1 MMTLYL
7 VMAGPV
13 PAIHVFDAARLQD
26 VDARDTRG
34 HEEDRESS
42 SGTVGIIQGMV
53 CGQAMTQW
61 ISVMWRIFNL
71 LYRKYCHA
79 RLQEMRRFELR
90 H

>member
-1 MMTLYL
+1 
-7 VMAGPV
+7 MADLGTGVGHREIRKSPIDESPV
-13 PAIHVFDAARLQD
+13 RPL
-26 VDARDTRG
+26 
-34 HEEDRESS
+34 
-42 SGTVGIIQGMV
+42 IQGMV

-79 RLQEMRRFELR
+79 RLQEIRRFELR

>member
-1 MMTLYL
+1 
-7 VMAGPV
+7 MADLCQGV
-13 PAIHVFDAARLQD
+13 
-26 VDARDTRG
+26 G
-34 HEEDRESS
+34 HRESRKS
-42 SGTVGIIQGMV
+42 PIDEPPVRPLIQEMV